1 MPQRVFGSSLH
12 SIAERLCVQYEV
24 DVEVVQFTV
33 DVVEFLTSAVGLGY
47 IWFHSFRF
55 RIVPSTLL
63 ILFLLLQKYA

>member
-1 MPQRVFGSSLH
+1 M
-12 SIAERLCVQYEV
+12 QYEV